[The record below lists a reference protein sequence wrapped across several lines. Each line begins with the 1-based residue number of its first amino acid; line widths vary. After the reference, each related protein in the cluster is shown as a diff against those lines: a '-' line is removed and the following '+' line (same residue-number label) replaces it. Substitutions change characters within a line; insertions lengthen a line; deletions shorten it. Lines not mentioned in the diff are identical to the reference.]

1 MSRPIGPGLGR
12 RRNRLNP
19 KPVLISAFVAATLAS
34 GLFAGEGMWMPEQ
47 VPQLAPE
54 LVKMGLKLDP
64 RKLSDLTGDPM
75 GAIVSLGGCSASF
88 VSPQGLI
95 VTNHHCVYSY
105 LQFNSTPER
114 DLIEKGF
121 LAKSTADEIAAAPDA
136 RVWVT
141 TSIEDVTAQVLPRA
155 GEKLSDLGRFDRVER
170 RRKELVR
177 DCEKEGGVRCTVPA
191 LFEGSRY
198 GRIKQLE
205 IRDVRLVYA
214 PPRGIGNYGGEVD
227 NWMWPRHTGDFGF
240 LRAYVAPDGRP
251 ADFAAGNVPYRPKH
265 ILKVS
270 TADVDP
276 GDMMMT
282 IGYPGKTYRYELA
295 SEVREA
301 QDFDLPTSIRY
312 RKELIR
318 ILEDAGKAK
327 KDVDIRNAARVRSL
341 LNYLKKYEGT
351 LEAFE
356 KGKLIDRRTAEEGEL
371 AALVAGDSAAKR
383 RHEEALAEI
392 AKWNARLLETRDRD
406 AVLEWLFGASPMLS
420 QANTL
425 WRLSGERPKDDLDRA
440 LGYQERDWK
449 RLNAAVKRAQRTI
462 EPGSDRAGLRYFLI
476 EAAKLPKGQR
486 IPAIDETLAATGM
499 GSDPR
504 RGSDPS
510 PAAAVDKLLDRL
522 YGGTRLADGK
532 ERLAM
537 FDESRAQLEKRNDEM
552 LRLAKA
558 LRRTF
563 DEKEKRDNEV
573 AGAMMR
579 LRPEY
584 VALLQKLRKGRVY
597 PDANGTL
604 RVSFGKVQ
612 GYSPRDSVQYAAQT
626 TLHGIVEKETGQDP
640 FDSPSLLLSASTGRK
655 LGPYVDPDLGDV
667 PVDFLSSGDITNGSS
682 GSATLNASG
691 ELAGLAFDG
700 NYEAMGSDYLVNPDV
715 TRTIHVDTRYMLWVM
730 DAIDGAHNLIRE
742 MGLPVHFSGSAVA
755 TKSRP

>member
-1 MSRPIGPGLGR
+1 
-12 RRNRLNP
+12 
-19 KPVLISAFVAATLAS
+19 
-34 GLFAGEGMWMPEQ
+34 MWMPEQ

-141 TSIEDVTAQVLPRA
+141 TSIEDVTARVLPRA
-155 GEKLSDLGRFDRVER
+155 GEKVSDLDRFDRVER

-191 LFEGSRY
+191 FFEGSRY
-198 GRIKQLE
+198 WRIKQLE

-282 IGYPGKTYRYELA
+282 IGYPGKTYRYELG
-295 SEVREA
+295 SEIREA
-301 QDFDLPTSIRY
+301 RDFDLPTSIRY

-318 ILEDAGKAK
+318 ILEDAGKAN

-356 KGKLIDRRTAEEGEL
+356 KGKLIDRRAAEEREL
-371 AALVAGDSAAKR
+371 AALVAGDPAAKR

-476 EAAKLPKGQR
+476 EAAKLPKNQR
-486 IPAIDETLAATGM
+486 IPAIDEALEATGE
-499 GSDPR
+499 R
-504 RGSDPS
+504 E

-537 FDESRAQLEKRNDEM
+537 FDESREQLEKRDDAM
-552 LRLAKA
+552 LVLAKA
-558 LRRTF
+558 LRRTL
-563 DEKEKRDNEV
+563 DEKERRDNEV

-626 TLHGIVEKETGQDP
+626 TLRGVVEKETGQDP
-640 FDSPSLLLSASTGRK
+640 FDSPSVLLSASTGKK

-742 MGLPVHFSGSAVA
+742 MGLPVHFSGGAVA
-755 TKSRP
+755 TKSSAP

>member
-1 MSRPIGPGLGR
+1 M
-12 RRNRLNP
+12 NP
-19 KPVLISAFVAATLAS
+19 RTVRIVAFALAALAS
-34 GLFAGEGMWMPEQ
+34 RLLAGEGMWMPEQ

-54 LVKMGLKLDP
+54 LTRIGLKLDP

-88 VSPQGLI
+88 VSPKGLI
-95 VTNHHCVYSY
+95 VTNHHCVYNY
-105 LQFNSTPER
+105 LQFNSSPDR

-121 LAKSTADEIAAAPDA
+121 LAKTMSEEITAAPDA

-141 TSIEDVTAQVLPRA
+141 TSIEDVTDRVLPRA
-155 GEKLSDLGRFDRVER
+155 GEKLSDLERFDRVER

-177 DCEKEGGVRCTVPA
+177 DCEKEGGVRCTVPSF
-191 LFEGSRY
+191 FEGSKFW
-198 GRIKQLE
+198 RIKQLE

-240 LRAYVAPDGRP
+240 LRAYVGPDGKP
-251 ADFAAGNVPYRPKH
+251 ADFAARNVPYRPKH
-265 ILKVS
+265 FLKVS

-276 GDMMMT
+276 GDLMMT

-318 ILEDAGKAK
+318 ILEDAGRAD

-356 KGKLIDRRTAEEGEL
+356 KGKLIARRTEEEKEL
-371 AALVAGDSAAKR
+371 AALVANDAAAR
-383 RHEEALAEI
+383 RAHEQALAEI
-392 AKWNARLLETRDRD
+392 AKWNSRLVPTRERD
-406 AVLEWLFGASPMLS
+406 AVLEWLFTASPMLS

-425 WRLSGERPKDDLDRA
+425 WRLAVERSKNDLDRA
-440 LGYQERDWK
+440 LNYQERDWK
-449 RLNAAVKRAQRTI
+449 RMNAAVKRAQRTI
-462 EPGSDRAGLRYFLI
+462 EPKSDRAGLRYFLL
-476 EAAKLPKGQR
+476 EAAKLPKSQR
-486 IPAIDETLAATGM
+486 IAAVDDALAATGQ
-499 GSDPR
+499 R
-504 RGSDPS
+504 ET
-510 PAAAVDKLLDRL
+510 AAAVEKLLDRL
-522 YGGTRLADGK
+522 YGNTRIADAK

-537 FDESRAQLEKRNDEM
+537 FDESRTQLEARKDSM
-552 LRLAKA
+552 LEFARG
-558 LRRTF
+558 LRKTL
-563 DEKEKRDNEV
+563 DQKERRDNEMW
-573 AGAMMR
+573 GAMMR

-604 RVSFGKVQ
+604 RVSFGKVE
-612 GYSPRDSVQYAAQT
+612 GYSPRDSVEYEAQT
-626 TLHGIVEKETGQDP
+626 TLRGIVEKETGRDP
-640 FDSPSLLLSASTGRK
+640 FDSPALLLSASNHK
-655 LGPYVDPDLGDV
+655 KAGPYTDPELHDV

-730 DAIDGAHNLIRE
+730 DAVDGAHNLIRE
-742 MGLPVHFSGSAVA
+742 MGLPVHFSPSDLA
-755 TKSRP
+755 K

>member
-1 MSRPIGPGLGR
+1 
-12 RRNRLNP
+12 
-19 KPVLISAFVAATLAS
+19 
-34 GLFAGEGMWMPEQ
+34 MPEQ

-95 VTNHHCVYSY
+95 VTNHHCVYGY
-105 LQFNSTPER
+105 LQFNSTAEK

-121 LAKSTADEIAAAPDA
+121 LAKTKADEIAAAPDA

-141 TSIEDVTAQVLPRA
+141 ISIEDVTAQVLSRA
-155 GEKLSDLGRFDRVER
+155 GEKLSDLERYNRVER
-170 RRKELVR
+170 RRKELAR
-177 DCEKEGGVRCTVPA
+177 ECEKEGGVRCTVPA
-191 LFEGSRY
+191 FFEGSKY
-198 GRIKQLE
+198 WRIKQLE

-240 LRAYVAPDGRP
+240 LRAYVAPAGRP
-251 ADFAAGNVPYRPKH
+251 ADFAAENVPYRPKH
-265 ILKVS
+265 FLKVA

-276 GDMMMT
+276 GDVMMT
-282 IGYPGKTYRYELA
+282 IGYPGKTFRYELA

-318 ILEDAGKAK
+318 ILENAGKA
-327 KDVDIRNAARVRSL
+327 DRAVDIRNAARLRSL

-351 LEAFE
+351 LEAFD
-356 KGKLIDRRTAEEGEL
+356 KGKLIDRRTVEEKEL
-371 AALVAGDSAAKR
+371 AALVAGDRAAKR
-383 RHEEALAEI
+383 SYEEALAEI
-392 AKWNARLLETRDRD
+392 AKWNARQIATRERD
-406 AVLEWLFGASPMLS
+406 AVLEWLLSASPMLS

-425 WRLSGERPKDDLDRA
+425 WKLSGERPKNDLDRA

-462 EPGSDRAGLRYFLI
+462 EPGSDRAGLRYFAI
-476 EAAKLPKGQR
+476 EAAKLSKGQR
-486 IPAIDETLAATGM
+486 IAAVDGALAATGK
-499 GSDPR
+499 R
-504 RGSDPS
+504 ET
-510 PAAAVDKLLDRL
+510 AAAVDELLDRL
-522 YGGTRLADGK
+522 YGGTKVGDVK

-537 FDESRAQLEKRNDEM
+537 FDESRTQLEGRNDAM
-552 LRLAKA
+552 LGFAKA
-558 LRRTF
+558 LRRTL

-584 VALLQKLRKGRVY
+584 VTLLQKLRKGRVY

-604 RVSFGKVQ
+604 RISFGKVQ

-626 TLHGIVEKETGQDP
+626 TLSGIIEKETGRDP
-640 FDSPSLLLSASTGRK
+640 FDSPAVLLSASSGKK

-667 PVDFLSSGDITNGSS
+667 PVNFLSSGDITNGSS

-715 TRTIHVDTRYMLWVM
+715 TRTIHVDTRYILWVM

-742 MGLPVHFSGSAVA
+742 MGLPVHFARSDVA
-755 TKSRP
+755 TKSSAR

>member
-1 MSRPIGPGLGR
+1 MT
-12 RRNRLNP
+12 P
-19 KPVLISAFVAATLAS
+19 KTLLISALAAAALAS
-34 GLFAGEGMWMPEQ
+34 RLLAGEGMWMPEQ

-64 RKLSDLTGDPM
+64 RKLADLTGDPM

-105 LQFNSTPER
+105 LQYNSTPEK

-121 LAKSTADEIAAAPDA
+121 LAKTTAQEIPAAPDA

-141 TSIEDVTAQVLPRA
+141 TSIEDVTDRVLPRA
-155 GEKLSDLGRFDRVER
+155 GEKLSDLERFERVER

-177 DCEKEGGVRCTVPA
+177 DCEKGGGVRCTVPSF
-191 LFEGSRY
+191 FEGSKY
-198 GRIKQLE
+198 WRIQQLE

-240 LRAYVAPDGRP
+240 LRAYVGPDGRP
-251 ADFAAGNVPYRPKH
+251 ADFAAGNVPYKPKH

-318 ILEDAGKAK
+318 ILEDAGKAN

-351 LEAFE
+351 LEAFD
-356 KGKLIDRRTAEEGEL
+356 KGRLIDRRTAEEKEL
-371 AALVAGDSAAKR
+371 AALVAGDPAAR
-383 RHEEALAEI
+383 RTHEAALAGI
-392 AKWNARLLETRDRD
+392 AKWNARLIETRERD
-406 AVLEWLFGASPMLS
+406 AVLEWLFSASPMLS

-425 WRLSGERPKDDLDRA
+425 WRLSGERPKNDLDRA
-440 LGYQERDWK
+440 AGYQERDWK
-449 RLNAAVKRAQRTI
+449 RLSAAVRRAQRTI
-462 EPGSDRAGLRYFLI
+462 EPGSDRAGLRYFLL
-476 EAAKLPKGQR
+476 EAAKLPAGQR
-486 IPAIDETLAATGM
+486 IPAVDEALGN
-499 GSDPR
+499 GDL
-504 RGSDPS
+504 
-510 PAAAVDKLLDRL
+510 AAAVDKLLDRL
-522 YGGTRLADGK
+522 YGGTKLADAK

-537 FDESRAQLEKRNDEM
+537 FDESRTQLEGRNDAM
-552 LRLAKA
+552 LGFAKA
-558 LRRTF
+558 LRRTL

-584 VALLQKLRKGRVY
+584 VALLQKQRKGRVY

-604 RVSFGKVQ
+604 RVSFGKVE
-612 GYSPRDSVQYAAQT
+612 GYAPRDSVEYAAQT

-640 FDSPSLLLSASTGRK
+640 FDSPSLLLSASRAK
-655 LGPYVDPDLGDV
+655 KVGPYVDPDLGDV

-715 TRTIHVDTRYMLWVM
+715 TRAIHVDTRYMLWVM

-755 TKSRP
+755 TKSSAP